1 MNKEMQLL
9 AKSSRLYFS
18 DLESVE
24 EKIQQVLDYS
34 SEIMKNTSLE
44 YTKRTKQEM
53 CLRKDVVSTL
63 GSGDILAIAPQVED
77 GYFVVPVIISQ

>member
-18 DLESVE
+18 ELESVQ
-24 EKIQQVLDYS
+24 EKIQKVLDYS
-34 SEIMKNTSLE
+34 SEIIKNTE
-44 YTKRTKQEM
+44 VENIQRHQQEM
-53 CLRKDVVSTL
+53 CLRKDVAFTL
-63 GSGDILAIAPQVED
+63 GSEDILAIAPQVED